1 MTTKNLM
8 VVVLLAALPA
18 VALAQT
24 APAPATPAP
33 AAATAEKAQVA
44 ARVEFLTGSLKVG
57 EQALS
62 AGDEVFERQTL
73 VTGSNSYANLRFPD
87 GGHVLLRP
95 DSEFTIESYRFR
107 AAPAA
112 ASPAPGAV
120 ATTAPGAGAGSNA
133 FFRLVRGGF
142 RAISGLIGK
151 GDSAAYKVTTTA
163 ATIGIRGTDYEIATC
178 ADDCPQ
184 QAGASAGEVEV
195 ATNDTRGLLVAQGGG
210 GTRAG
215 GIVAATHEGSISL
228 RTSRGEVTVDAGHVL
243 LALNSGKTF
252 VLPAIPDLM
261 IRNPAPSPRTCK

>member
-1 MTTKNLM
+1 MTTTHLM
-8 VVVLLAALPA
+8 AVIFLATLPA
-18 VALAQT
+18 AALAQT
-24 APAPATPAP
+24 APVTPAP
-33 AAATAEKAQVA
+33 AAATADTAPQAA
-44 ARVEFLTGSLKVG
+44 ARVEFMTGSLKAG
-57 EQALS
+57 ERALS

-112 ASPAPGAV
+112 VAPAAGAPAV
-120 ATTAPGAGAGSNA
+120 AAAPAASGSNA

-151 GDSAAYKVTTTA
+151 GDAAAYKVTTTA

-178 ADDCPQ
+178 TDDCPPQ
-184 QAGASAGEVEV
+184 TGASAGEVEV
-195 ATNDTRGLLVAQGGG
+195 AANDTRGLLVAQADGGA
-210 GTRAG
+210 RAG
-215 GIVAATHEGSISL
+215 GIVAATHEGSIFV

-261 IRNPAPSPRTCK
+261 IRNPAPSPNTCK